1 MISIGTLEKSVNT
14 FANKLRK
21 AGHEVEVKAFRSGTM
36 TGCNTQGVS
45 NVELTVDKQTVRFMA
60 NGYGDIYKRDIGGTF
75 MTWTEMKQEAIKKL
89 NLSVA

>member
-1 MISIGTLEKSVNT
+1 MISIGQLEKSANI
-14 FANKLRK
+14 FADKLRK
-21 AGHEVEVKAFRSGTM
+21 QGHEVDVKAFRSGTM

-45 NVELTVDKQTVRFMA
+45 NVEFRVNGQSVRFMA

-89 NLSVA
+89 NLDAH

>member
-21 AGHEVEVKAFRSGTM
+21 AGHEVEVKAFRSGVM
-36 TGCNTQGVS
+36 TGCDTQRVS
-45 NVELTVDKQTVRFMA
+45 RVVLTVNNQTVRFMA
-60 NGYGDIYKRDIGGTF
+60 NGYGDIHKRDIGGTF

-89 NLSVA
+89 NLDAH